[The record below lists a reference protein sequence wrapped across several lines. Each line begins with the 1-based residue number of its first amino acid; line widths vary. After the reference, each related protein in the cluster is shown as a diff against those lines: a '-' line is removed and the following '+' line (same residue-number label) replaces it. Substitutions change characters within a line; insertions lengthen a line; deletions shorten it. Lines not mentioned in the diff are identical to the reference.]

1 MTGRTRKNGTG
12 GCGERPPV
20 RASVEEIVKL
30 KSTFFVHREGEE
42 TILVPA
48 GGSFS
53 GLVRGNK
60 TFGAI
65 LELLEQDVTEEQIVA
80 SLRERFDAPADV
92 IERDVRKTVDEL
104 RRIGAL
110 DETDPG

>member
-1 MTGRTRKNGTG
+1 M
-12 GCGERPPV
+12 
-20 RASVEEIVKL
+20 KL
-30 KSTFFVHREGEE
+30 KSTFFVHSEGEE

-65 LELLEQDVTEEQIVA
+65 LQLLEQDVTEEQMVA
-80 SLRERFDAPADV
+80 ALRERFDAPADV
-92 IERDVRKTVDEL
+92 IEKDVRKTVDEL

-110 DETDPG
+110 EETVSG